1 MREGTS
7 SQAGTESR
15 CRHFMGDMQRE
26 AKTLWDSLGL
36 AGRLSE
42 QSPSRGGELR
52 VFPICRLSSKVVSHG
67 GGVGGWGVVGGWE
80 MDHRKREAEICG
92 KSGSR

>member
-15 CRHFMGDMQRE
+15 CRHFMGDMQRK
-26 AKTLWDSLGL
+26 AKMLWDSLGL

-42 QSPSRGGELR
+42 QSPSREGCACFLSVGSPARWSAMEEGG
-52 VFPICRLSSKVVSHG
+52 CG
-67 GGVGGWGVVGGWE
+67 GCGWRMGNGSQEKGG
-80 MDHRKREAEICG
+80 
-92 KSGSR
+92 

>member
-7 SQAGTESR
+7 SQAGTESQ
-15 CRHFMGDMQRE
+15 CMHFMGDMQRK
-26 AKTLWDSLGL
+26 AKMLWDSLGL

-42 QSPSRGGELR
+42 QSPSREGCAC
-52 VFPICRLSSKVVSHG
+52 FLSVGSPARWSALG
-67 GGVGGWGVVGGWE
+67 GGVGGWE
-80 MDHRKREAEICG
+80 MDHRKRESEICG